1 MTEKELQTILFG
13 TANYLK
19 SAGLDKEYEIKL
31 SLDKETLQN
40 IENNHYLTIAVT
52 AVEFINNKYCGLNF
66 DIEDKTSVKIVKKE
80 EPKLKDVERPFEDCQ
95 ELIRTYCERLKKIDG
110 FDVVDTVLQLPT
122 IWVRLNVDGRKRMIV
137 GYGDGFVEVG
147 VKAKPVTLEHLYK
160 SYTFLD
166 GSICGVK
173 EVSYE

>member
-1 MTEKELQTILFG
+1 MTPEELCEL
-13 TANYLK
+13 
-19 SAGLDKEYEIKL
+19 LDKIERLLKLNGMDKYYEIKL
-31 SLDKETLQN
+31 SLDLETYRKILDAYWPVNPISERLRSN
-40 IENNHYLTIAVT
+40 IFLGIPFT
-52 AVEFINNKYCGLNF
+52 VEDNF
-66 DIEDKTSVKIVKKE
+66 ALKIVKKE
-80 EPKLKDVERPFEDCQ
+80 GPKLKDVERPFKDCQ
-95 ELIRTYCERLKKIDG
+95 ELIRTYSERLRYADG
-110 FDVVDTVLQLPT
+110 FDVISTVMQIPI
-122 IWVRLNVDGRKRMIV
+122 IWVRLNVDGRRRMIV